1 MCYLFLC
8 KLYSFK
14 KYKIILWNY
23 FIEFLNNTFCQIII
37 VMTYLHTELWLVFIL
52 AFIFIVKSSHFM
64 LTTAKFKVAEMRHFN
79 YEEPKPETQP
89 KPESQPKTLTFF
101 FFCYITSTP
110 ISFWK
115 CKSSSQDYSMLS
127 VPCHVCLITIHSWY
141 IYFLWVLQPLYPSAV
156 QSVQCRA
163 CSDRH
168 FNHRNS
174 GYATIT

>member
-101 FFCYITSTP
+101 FFFLLHY
-110 ISFWK
+110 K
-115 CKSSSQDYSMLS
+115 
-127 VPCHVCLITIHSWY
+127 HS
-141 IYFLWVLQPLYPSAV
+141 YFLLEMQIFIPRLFHVICALSCVSNNYTLLIYIFPLSSPAIVSQCCSVCSMQSLQWQTL
-156 QSVQCRA
+156 
-163 CSDRH
+163 
-168 FNHRNS
+168 
-174 GYATIT
+174 